1 MGLNDLVIRLRIQH
15 ENNESE
21 KKKVLEE
28 DISDKSNS
36 NIITH
41 PRRKKKRWKILS
53 MVLKGNTINSKAT
66 IMPMRKLDIVQTF
79 VATKSTTL
87 KWGDFKYLKHVKHPL
102 CHVLHVPD
110 TRESNRSI
118 VLLGKICGINGST

>member
-28 DISDKSNS
+28 DIFDKSNS

-41 PRRKKKRWKILS
+41 PRRKKKR
-53 MVLKGNTINSKAT
+53 
-66 IMPMRKLDIVQTF
+66 
-79 VATKSTTL
+79 
-87 KWGDFKYLKHVKHPL
+87 
-102 CHVLHVPD
+102 
-110 TRESNRSI
+110 
-118 VLLGKICGINGST
+118 